1 MEYTCPRHHRF
12 SVVAFTTLSTLVLG
26 ASMYAAEPAN
36 AQTTTVA
43 ATTQPAPVVVTT
55 LPGGYQTTSVQFLQ
69 AIRQGT
75 NDVLVTWIAPE
86 RALSP
91 IVRYRVS
98 VSSPNAAA
106 LPPNSQVVVN
116 GNTTSLTIRGLKL
129 NETYTFGVQ
138 PETATGPGAP
148 SLPSN
153 SVFMSDGSERKPN
166 GPQSV
171 AVSVLNQTQV
181 QVVWTPPV
189 PKPNVNIAKYR
200 ITTSPSTRTIDVPA
214 SANTVLLTGFR
225 TGVTYV
231 AKVQAISTENRGSDL
246 TSSTGFAF
254 VASPTQPPITLPPAT
269 VPATTTTTTTTTTTL
284 LPLPSPV
291 AVPTLKPASRCT
303 TRAWNPTVLGQPS
316 RLQAGAPTGAYIWT
330 DGRAIHLRTY
340 NNTNTPVRFSGT
352 VSATVS
358 MTTAK
363 FYTEPDADSVSV
375 GRTAASFSF
384 SSAYDLDA
392 LRFDGRCVTKLTVR
406 LFLNGQPLPA
416 SQIFIGAN
424 SINPTS
430 SAFILSR

>member
-1 MEYTCPRHHRF
+1 MEHIRQQRF
-12 SVVAFTTLSTLVLG
+12 SVFVFAGLTSLVLS
-26 ASMYAAEPAN
+26 ASLYAAQPAG
-36 AQTTTVA
+36 AQSTTT
-43 ATTQPAPVVVTT
+43 ATPAPPATAAPST
-55 LPGGYQTTSVQFLQ
+55 LPGGFQTTSVQFLQ
-69 AIRQGT
+69 AVRQGT
-75 NDVLVTWIAPE
+75 NDVFVTWVAPE

-91 IVRYRVS
+91 ILKYRVS

-106 LPPNSQVVVN
+106 LPANSQVVVN
-116 GNTTSLTIRGLKL
+116 GNTTSLTLRGLKL

-138 PETATGPGAP
+138 PETAAGPGAP

-153 SVFMSDGSERKPN
+153 PVFMSDGSERKPN

-181 QVVWTPPV
+181 QVVWTPPQ

-225 TGVTYV
+225 VGVTYV
-231 AKVQAISTENRGSDL
+231 AKVQAISTENRGSDVIN
-246 TSSTGFAF
+246 STGFAF

-269 VPATTTTTTTTTTTL
+269 VPATTTSTTTTTL

-291 AVPTLKPASRCT
+291 AVPALTPAKRCT
-303 TRAWNPTVLGQPS
+303 SRAWNPTVLGQPS

-352 VSATVS
+352 VSATAS
-358 MTTAK
+358 MATAK

-406 LFLNGQPLPA
+406 LFINGQPLPP

-424 SINPTS
+424 SINPTT
-430 SAFILSR
+430 SAFVLSR